1 MLAWAF
7 IFLAIAIIAAIIG
20 FTGVFSLAAG
30 VAKIIFFIFI
40 ILAIIAFVTMLFR
53 KKKKKNTAGSS
64 LQQNPYDLFI

>member
-30 VAKIIFFIFI
+30 VAKIIFFI
-40 ILAIIAFVTMLFR
+40 LAIIAFVTMLFR
-53 KKKKKNTAGSS
+53 R
-64 LQQNPYDLFI
+64 QP